1 MALVRARRIVAKQ
14 SAPQRAARSHGVAAS
29 GRRPKP
35 RAAPAPLLRRGP
47 ASAGRALKPVGG
59 APPAEAAWE
68 SARESPQP
76 EKWKP
81 AARTPPAAALGVPGA
96 PEWRAPESRPPE
108 GQPPQRRGPGG
119 PPRGPGRLR
128 FGGQKTGGG
137 GPA

>member
-59 APPAEAAWE
+59 APPA
-68 SARESPQP
+68 
-76 EKWKP
+76 
-81 AARTPPAAALGVPGA
+81 AALGVPGA
-96 PEWRAPESRPPE
+96 PEWRAPDWRPPE
-108 GQPPQRRGPGG
+108 GQPPQRRALAASLRVPD
-119 PPRGPGRLR
+119 RLS
-128 FGGQKTGGG
+128 FAAQKTRGGC
-137 GPA
+137 P